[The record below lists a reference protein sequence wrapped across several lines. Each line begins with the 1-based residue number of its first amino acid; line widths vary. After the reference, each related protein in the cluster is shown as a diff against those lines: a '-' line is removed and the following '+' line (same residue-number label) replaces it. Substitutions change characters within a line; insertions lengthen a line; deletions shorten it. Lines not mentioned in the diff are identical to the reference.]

1 MSEIIITIAKDG
13 KTRVAVQGYSGA
25 GCLALTASL
34 EKALGATQDQWLTSE
49 YYQEAQGEGQEAGQ
63 G

>member
-1 MSEIIITIAKDG
+1 MPEITITIAKDG
-13 KTRVAVQGYSGA
+13 STQVAVQGYAGA
-25 GCLALTASL
+25 GCLTLTAGL